1 MALADHRCA
10 LTIRTAGLS
19 DSTTWGDLWEF
30 AVDLA
35 SMCARGGM
43 QGREIKL
50 GRFEDF
56 MVTSSWILMLL
67 LGEGGHLAMFLT
79 DPSND
84 NIDPS

>member
-1 MALADHRCA
+1 
-10 LTIRTAGLS
+10 
-19 DSTTWGDLWEF
+19 
-30 AVDLA
+30 
-35 SMCARGGM
+35 M

-56 MVTSSWILMLL
+56 MVTSRWILMLL

>member
-1 MALADHRCA
+1 
-10 LTIRTAGLS
+10 
-19 DSTTWGDLWEF
+19 
-30 AVDLA
+30 
-35 SMCARGGM
+35 M

-56 MVTSSWILMLL
+56 MVTSRWILMLL

-84 NIDPS
+84 KIDPF